1 MPPPA
6 ILDEST
12 GLRPAMNWL
21 HTWLGVLFSAVLFV
35 IFWTGTLAVFDK
47 EIDRWTMP
55 MTRIDARPMMDADAL
70 AAAMAKQF
78 PDATSWSVETP
89 TVREP
94 AMEAYGRNR
103 DGSDFHVFL
112 DPATGQSLGAPG
124 SKGGTYFFYRYH
136 FTLHISTFSLGLF
149 ICALAALVM
158 MVLCVSGVI
167 VHKKIIADFFT
178 FRARSK
184 AQRTSLDAHNL
195 SGVLALP
202 FHFIISFSGIALF
215 GMMYVPAAQAVIFK
229 GNPEEANAGYYSRP
243 PAGEKGGEV
252 ASIATMAETAKE
264 RWSGDAPKRIRVN
277 HAGDANAYVEL
288 QRSSDRNIAYRYD
301 SIWFDGRTGETLFST
316 ENTVATE
323 IYHTIAGLHLVQFK
337 HLLLRWLYFI
347 AGLMG
352 CVLIATGFMF
362 WVESRRKKY
371 AKLNMRGIRIVEVMA
386 VGSVTGVLIA
396 SAAFMIANRLLPGG
410 IAAREAIEVWVF
422 HLVWIAAFAH
432 AFLRIGSAWREQCLM
447 LAAGCVFAVLLNGI
461 TTGDWL
467 PVAIARGQIGVA
479 GVDLFMLASA
489 GACVLAARRLKG
501 RVKMRSEHVAPSEL
515 VEPQ

>member
-1 MPPPA
+1 
-6 ILDEST
+6 
-12 GLRPAMNWL
+12 MNWL

-55 MTRIDARPMMDADAL
+55 ASRVAAQPTMNADAL
-70 AAAMAKQF
+70 AAAMARQF
-78 PDATSWSVETP
+78 PDATTWSVETP
-89 TVREP
+89 TIREP
-94 AMEAYGRNR
+94 AIEAYGGNT
-103 DGSDFHVFL
+103 DGADFHAFL
-112 DPATGQSLGAPG
+112 DPATGQSLGPPG

-184 AQRTSLDAHNL
+184 PQRTALDAHNL

-215 GMMYVPAAQAVIFK
+215 GMMYVPAAQSVIFK

-243 PAGEKGGEV
+243 AAGEKGGEM
-252 ASIATMAETAKE
+252 ASIAAMVESAQEQWK
-264 RWSGDAPKRIRVN
+264 GDAPKRIRLN

-301 SIWFDGRTGETLFST
+301 SIWFDAYSGQQLF
-316 ENTVATE
+316 ATE
-323 IYHTIAGLHLVQFK
+323 YTIATEVYHTIAGLHLLQFK
-337 HLLLRWLYFI
+337 HLLLRWLYFV
-347 AGLMG
+347 AGLLG
-352 CVLIATGFMF
+352 CVLIATGLMF

-371 AKLNMRGIRIVEVMA
+371 ARLKMRGIRIVEGMA

-396 SAAFMIANRLLPGG
+396 SLGFMIANRLLPV
-410 IAAREAIEVWVF
+410 AAAGREAVEVWVF
-422 HLVWIAAFAH
+422 HLIWIATFAH
-432 AFLRIGSAWREQCLM
+432 AYLRIGTAWREQCWII
-447 LAAGCVFAVLLNGI
+447 AAGCLGAVMLNGI

-467 PVAIARGQIGVA
+467 PVAIARGQFGVA
-479 GVDLFMLASA
+479 GVDLFMLA
-489 GACVLAARRLKG
+489 GAAACAIAARKLGAGGSAK
-501 RVKMRSEHVAPSEL
+501 AAAQAQAAL
-515 VEPQ
+515 TD